1 MRRLI
6 VLGCLLLAGCTT
18 ADPGTPTPGD
28 RPGGMTTTTTSPAE
42 TTTTAPGP
50 VHRPRKIDVSAVD
63 ICGVMT
69 GLPRAELG
77 LDTDRPPLAGDS
89 GLFPGSKD
97 CFNNGTQANLALTL
111 VAVVNKGATQYL
123 DGANAK
129 IVRTEVLGFP
139 LHVLTTP
146 QSPQSC
152 FGVLDVNDGQ
162 MIFINYGVATSSSQ
176 PDTPQ
181 ITLCQRVPDIAR
193 AALALL

>member
-18 ADPGTPTPGD
+18 ADPGTPTAGD
-28 RPGGMTTTTTSPAE
+28 RPGGTTTTSSNETTTTTP
-42 TTTTAPGP
+42 TA
-50 VHRPRKIDVSAVD
+50 VHRPKNIDVSAVD
-63 ICGVMT
+63 VCAVMT
-69 GLPRAELG
+69 GLPRADLG

-97 CFNNGTQANLALTL
+97 CFNNGTEANLALTL
-111 VAVVNKGATQYL
+111 VAVVDQGATRYL

-129 IVRTEVLGFP
+129 VDQKDANGFP
-139 LHVLTTP
+139 LYVLTTP
-146 QSPQSC
+146 PSPQSC

-162 MIFINYGVATSSSQ
+162 MIFINYGVASSGSQ
-176 PDTPQ
+176 PNTPQ
-181 ITLCQRVPDIAR
+181 TTLCQRVPDIAK

>member
-28 RPGGMTTTTTSPAE
+28 RPGGTTTTSASTPSAE
-42 TTTTAPGP
+42 TTTTP
-50 VHRPRKIDVSAVD
+50 VHRPKDIDVSAIDV
-63 ICGVMT
+63 CAVMT
-69 GLPRAELG
+69 GLPRADLG

-97 CFNNGTQANLALTL
+97 CFNNGTRANLALTL
-111 VAVVNKGATQYL
+111 VAVVDEGATQYL

-129 IVRTEVLGFP
+129 VDRTEVLGFP
-139 LHVLTTP
+139 LYVLTTP
-146 QSPQSC
+146 PSPSSC

-162 MIFINYGVATSSSQ
+162 MVFINYGVATSGSQ
-176 PDTPQ
+176 PDTSQ
-181 ITLCQRVPDIAR
+181 STLCQRVPDIAR

>member
-18 ADPGTPTPGD
+18 ADPGTPTAGD
-28 RPGGMTTTTTSPAE
+28 QPHE
-42 TTTTAPGP
+42 TTTATSTPTSAPTTTP
-50 VHRPRKIDVSAVD
+50 SAVHRPRNIDVSAID
-63 ICGVMT
+63 ICAVVT
-69 GLPRAELG
+69 GLRANLG

-97 CFNNGTQANLALTL
+97 CFNLGTEANLALTL
-111 VAVVNKGATQYL
+111 VAVVNRGATQYL

-129 IVRTEVLGFP
+129 IDQTDASGFP
-139 LHVLTTP
+139 LYVLTTP
-146 QSPQSC
+146 RSPQSC

-162 MIFINYGVATSSSQ
+162 MIFINFGVASADSP

-181 ITLCQRVPDIAR
+181 TTLCQRVSDIAK
-193 AALALL
+193 AAVALL

>member
-18 ADPGTPTPGD
+18 ADPGTPTAGD
-28 RPGGMTTTTTSPAE
+28 RPDGTTTTRSAE
-42 TTTTAPGP
+42 TTTTTTTTA
-50 VHRPRKIDVSAVD
+50 VRRPRNIDVSAID
-63 ICGVMT
+63 ICAVMT
-69 GLPRAELG
+69 GLPRADLG

-97 CFNNGTQANLALTL
+97 CFNNGTEANLALTL
-111 VAVVNKGATQYL
+111 VAVVGQGASQYL
-123 DGANAK
+123 DGANAE
-129 IVRTEVLGFP
+129 IDQTDANGFP
-139 LHVLTTP
+139 LYVLTTP
-146 QSPQSC
+146 PSPQSC

-162 MIFINYGVATSSSQ
+162 MIFINYGVATSGSQ

-181 ITLCQRVPDIAR
+181 TTLCQRVPDIAR